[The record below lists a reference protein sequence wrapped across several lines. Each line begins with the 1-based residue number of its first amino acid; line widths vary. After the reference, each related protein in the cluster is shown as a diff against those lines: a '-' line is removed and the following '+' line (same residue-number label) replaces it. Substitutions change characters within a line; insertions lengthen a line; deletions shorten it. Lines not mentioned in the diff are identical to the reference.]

1 MNRNNIR
8 FGYTFDDLILV
19 PRGSSVLPNQ
29 VDVRT
34 RLSRNL
40 SLNIPIVS
48 AAMDTVTESETA
60 ITVARQG
67 GLGFIHRNMSIERQ
81 AIEVEKVKKSESG
94 MIVDPITIEPEKK
107 IHEVLEIMEK
117 YRISGVPVVKKG
129 NLVLSEEQAILLMQ

>member
-48 AAMDTVTESETA
+48 AAMDTVTESDTA

-67 GLGFIHRNMSIERQ
+67 GFGYRGRDKGGFRLRGPTGHRSD
-81 AIEVEKVKKSESG
+81 V
-94 MIVDPITIEPEKK
+94 
-107 IHEVLEIMEK
+107 
-117 YRISGVPVVKKG
+117 ISDGIF
-129 NLVLSEEQAILLMQ
+129 Q